1 MMCAL
6 AFQAVAEHGAEAEGI
21 AKRFGVD
28 WPHLLAQIVSFG
40 IVCAVL
46 YLLAYK
52 PILKMLEARRQ
63 QIASGLANAKKIEAE
78 LARIE
83 IERRD
88 VLARADAQGKQL
100 IEEARAAAARV
111 RTEETQKAAAAAEQI
126 LVRAKETSERDRAQ
140 MLAELKREVGQ
151 LVLRTT
157 ASVTGKVLTSDDQR
171 RLSEETARQLG

>member
-1 MMCAL
+1 MMFAL
-6 AFQAVAEHGAEAEGI
+6 AFQAVAEHGAETESI
-21 AKRFGVD
+21 ARRFGVD

-88 VLARADAQGKQL
+88 VLNKADAYGKQL
-100 IEEARAAAARV
+100 IEEARAAAD
-111 RTEETQKAAAAAEQI
+111 QI
-126 LVRAKETSERDRAQ
+126 LVRAQETSERERAR

-157 ASVTGKVLTSDDQR
+157 ASVTGKILTSDDQR

>member
-6 AFQAVAEHGAEAEGI
+6 AFQAVAEHGAEGI

-83 IERRD
+83 VERRD
-88 VLARADAQGKQL
+88 VLSKADAVGKQL

-111 RTEETQKAAAAAEQI
+111 RTDETRKASAAAEQL
-126 LVRAKETSERDRAQ
+126 LVRAQETTERERAL